1 MVFLKINWCKVKV
14 QAQSANEIIQRNAF
28 VIKKKKEKKKA
39 NVLWR
44 YYKAIYSI
52 VCLSI

>member
-28 VIKKKKEKKKA
+28 VIKKKKKLTCYGATTKSF
-39 NVLWR
+39 
-44 YYKAIYSI
+44 IP
-52 VCLSI
+52 